1 MKDRMKRLSALEN
14 RLPSLEALEM
24 DEVLFQLF
32 EKFECVPLPEDLYLA
47 IRNAHQLE
55 SLDTEWARKLISNG
69 GKELLFKLKK
79 LRPGI
84 FEES

>member
-14 RLPSLEALEM
+14 RLPSLEALEL

-32 EKFECVPLPEDLYLA
+32 EKFEYVPLPEDFYLA

-55 SLDTEWARKLISNG
+55 SLDTDWARKLISNG

-79 LRPGI
+79 MRPGI